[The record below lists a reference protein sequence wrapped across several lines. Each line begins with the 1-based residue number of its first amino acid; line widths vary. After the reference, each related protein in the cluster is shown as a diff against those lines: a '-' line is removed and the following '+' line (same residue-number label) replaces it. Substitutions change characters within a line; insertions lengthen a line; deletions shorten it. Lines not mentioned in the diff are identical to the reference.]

1 MALIIRG
8 FVLLSSGQSR
18 RGSTSRGKSNDVV
31 LVDEQHDV
39 LLLRGPYFE
48 NIRRGSVVRC

>member
-18 RGSTSRGKSNDVV
+18 RGSTLRGKSNDVV